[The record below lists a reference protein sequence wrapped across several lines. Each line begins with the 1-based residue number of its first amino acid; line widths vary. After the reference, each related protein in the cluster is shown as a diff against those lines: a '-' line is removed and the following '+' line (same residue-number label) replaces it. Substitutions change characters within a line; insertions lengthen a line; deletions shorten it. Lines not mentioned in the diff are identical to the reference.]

1 MPQSY
6 VPVSPLG
13 ERRAMSQEKYFGND
27 NGRATLTLDRPLRM
41 LSAWQVQQID
51 EALGNLGPFGE
62 VRLVKNRGR
71 LRFIQRVESASAL
84 EPPGPIEVGLKP
96 IPQP

>member
-1 MPQSY
+1 MLPDR
-6 VPVSPLG
+6 P
-13 ERRAMSQEKYFGND
+13 AGNG
-27 NGRATLTLDRPLRM
+27 NQRITVTLDRPLKM
-41 LSAWQVQQID
+41 LSTWQIQQID
-51 EALGNLGPFGE
+51 EALGSLGPFGE

-84 EPPGPIEVGLKP
+84 EPPGPIEVGMKP